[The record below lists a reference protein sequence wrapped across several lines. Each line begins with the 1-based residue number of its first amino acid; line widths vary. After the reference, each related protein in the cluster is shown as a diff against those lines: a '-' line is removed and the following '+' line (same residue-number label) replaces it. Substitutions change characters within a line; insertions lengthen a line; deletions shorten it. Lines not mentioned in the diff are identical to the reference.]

1 MPAPA
6 HVSSRLVF
14 TTWIATITDLTADGV
29 GNTLP
34 PDDRTWAAN
43 GYIVVPVVVGGSPH
57 STMPLRRPVGQVECW
72 ATKPGSGVP
81 PWNRAADLA
90 EQIRIATYDRTSFG
104 RLLAITENGV
114 VYPAAMVRSAKIL
127 TEPRQI
133 WGDVADY
140 AGFSFD
146 LALQW
151 IQVGEVIP

>member
-6 HVSSRLVF
+6 HTSSRLVF
-14 TTWIATITDLTADGV
+14 TSWIATIPDLTADGV

-34 PDDRTWAAN
+34 PDDTEWATG

-114 VYPAAMVRSAKIL
+114 IYPAAMCRSAKIL

-140 AGFSFD
+140 AGWSFD